1 MKKGV
6 KESFRNIFFL
16 GGSSF
21 FNDIGSEMITPIIP
35 FYTIALGGTGVAVG
49 LISGLREGLSSLF
62 KIFGGWFSDRIG
74 KRKPFVFL
82 GYFLS
87 VIFKFF
93 LALAHSWQ
101 AIISFISLERFGKL
115 RDAPRD
121 VIITQS
127 TKKIGKGFA
136 LHQTMDTSGAI
147 IGTLLVI
154 FLFWKLQLEIQ
165 TIIFIAAGISALAL
179 IPLFFVKEVDG
190 KKTKLKFLRSIKKIS
205 PRLKYFVFVSS
216 VFTLANF
223 GLYMFLLLL
232 VKEQTGNII
241 IPLIVYGVFSFVYA
255 VFAVPFGNLSDKIGR
270 KKVLLM
276 GYVLFFLIAL
286 TFVFLHNIFIL
297 ISLFILYGLV
307 YAITQ
312 PNQKAFVSDLSG
324 KMKGTALGFYGSVT
338 GIVNIFGGLIAGIL
352 WDINYVVM
360 FAFISVVAFVSII
373 LLGFVEEK
381 DKEKGVR
388 SQQN

>member
-62 KIFGGWFSDRIG
+62 KIFGGWFSDKIG

-127 TKKIGKGFA
+127 TKKTGKGFA
-136 LHQTMDTSGAI
+136 LHQAMDTSGAI

-154 FLFWKLQLEIQ
+154 FLFWKLQLKMQ
-165 TIIFIAAGISALAL
+165 TIIFIAAGISALSL
-179 IPLFFVKEVDG
+179 IPLFFVKEING
-190 KKTKLKFLRSIKKIS
+190 KKTKLSFLKGIKNLN
-205 PRLKYFVFVSS
+205 PRLKYFVFVAS

-223 GLYMFLLLL
+223 GLYLFLLLL
-232 VKEQTGNII
+232 VKEATGDIV
-241 IPLIVYGVFSFVYA
+241 IPLIIYMVFSFVYA
-255 VFAVPFGNLSDKIGR
+255 FFAVPFGNLSDKIGR
-270 KKVLLM
+270 KKVLLI
-276 GYVLFFLIAL
+276 GYILFFAIAL
-286 TFVFLHNIFIL
+286 TFVFLHNVIIL

-324 KMKGTALGFYGSVT
+324 KKIKGTALGFYASVT

-352 WDINYVVM
+352 WDVNYVLM
-360 FAFISVVAFVSII
+360 FGFISVVAFISII
-373 LLGFVEEK
+373 LLGFVRERK
-381 DKEKGVR
+381 
-388 SQQN
+388 

>member
-127 TKKIGKGFA
+127 TKKTGKGFA
-136 LHQTMDTSGAI
+136 FHQAMDTSGA
-147 IGTLLVI
+147 
-154 FLFWKLQLEIQ
+154 
-165 TIIFIAAGISALAL
+165 
-179 IPLFFVKEVDG
+179 
-190 KKTKLKFLRSIKKIS
+190 KKTKLGFLKGIKKIS
-205 PRLKYFVFVSS
+205 PRLKYFIFVAS

-223 GLYMFLLLL
+223 GLYLFLLLL
-232 VKEQTGNII
+232 VKEATGDIV
-241 IPLIVYGVFSFVYA
+241 IPLIIYAVFSFVYA
-255 VFAVPFGNLSDKIGR
+255 FFAVPFGNLSDKIGR
-270 KKVLLM
+270 KKVLLI
-276 GYVLFFLIAL
+276 GYILFFAIAL
-286 TFVFLHNIFIL
+286 TFVFLHNVIIL

-312 PNQKAFVSDLSG
+312 PNQKAFVSDLST
-324 KMKGTALGFYGSVT
+324 KKIKGTALGFYASVT

-352 WDINYVVM
+352 WDINYVLM
-360 FAFISVVAFVSII
+360 FAFISAVAFISII
-373 LLGFVEEK
+373 LLGFVREK
-381 DKEKGVR
+381 K
-388 SQQN
+388 